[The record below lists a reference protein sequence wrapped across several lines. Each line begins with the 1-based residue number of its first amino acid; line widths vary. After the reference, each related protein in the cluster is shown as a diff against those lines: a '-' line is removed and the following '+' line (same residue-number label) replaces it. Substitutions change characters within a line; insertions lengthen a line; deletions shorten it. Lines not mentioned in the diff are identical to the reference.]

1 MTCYQKLID
10 NESDAPINCFQPDM
24 PPIKFPDFI
33 CSSGILFLHY
43 LPLLLFLRRPKRTRL
58 QWMRDMPALT
68 SQQSKQTTEKQSKKE
83 AKKAAKENQP
93 NGNQAPEKRN
103 SVRRK
108 DAQLTKQASSSS
120 SQHPAHSS
128 LEQTNTLDSPPPPAK
143 QPLQQL
149 NVTTLPMGSNL
160 MQPSFPPLHN
170 HFHTL
175 AGHHHFH
182 HHHPPSLLA
191 MQSGA
196 HFHHPTCTLTP
207 QAEQLHHLNAG
218 SQQAIPPLHYGSD
231 AHLMRSLD
239 SNLSGNLIS
248 ANFDPLN
255 HLLNAGDLAT
265 DLSAL
270 PTHGCL
276 PAGMLNGEVDQQNEN
291 LNHLNLHH
299 NLDAHLEHLG
309 LHRNESNEL
318 AADRC
323 STLPRPMQSAVPPAD
338 YASQRA
344 NGNAAPATTKQINAR
359 QASCESSS
367 SGGFYLTQ
375 AAFKATEAIEF
386 IAEHLRNED
395 EYIQVGGL
403 FTIGGELEA
412 SWRGES
418 LTGKWEERPS
428 GFLSRS
434 FAALCARL

>member
-1 MTCYQKLID
+1 MPTSCFSQLVDRTCLIK
-10 NESDAPINCFQPDM
+10 SVHFV
-24 PPIKFPDFI
+24 
-33 CSSGILFLHY
+33 SSPGIIFLHY
-43 LPLLLFLRRPKRTRL
+43 LPMLLFLRRPKRTRL

-68 SQQSKQTTEKQSKKE
+68 SQQNKQTSETAKQSKKKE
-83 AKKAAKENQP
+83 SKKASKECQL
-93 NGNQAPEKRN
+93 NGNQEKRN

-108 DAQLTKQASSSS
+108 DAQLIKQASSSS
-120 SQHPAHSS
+120 SQHQQHSS
-128 LEQTNTLDSPPPPAK
+128 VERANTLDSPPPAK

-160 MQPSFPPLHN
+160 MQPPPPFPPLHN

-191 MQSGA
+191 MQSAA

-207 QAEQLHHLNAG
+207 QAEQLQHHHLNAG

-255 HLLNAGDLAT
+255 HLLNAGDLAA

-270 PTHGCL
+270 PAHSCL
-276 PAGMLNGEVDQQNEN
+276 PPSLLNEVDQQNEN

-299 NLDAHLEHLG
+299 NLDAHLEFG

-323 STLPRPMQSAVPPAD
+323 STLPRPMQSAGPPAD
-338 YASQRA
+338 YASQRTA
-344 NGNAAPATTKQINAR
+344 PNGSAAPPNVANATTKQINPR

-367 SGGFYLTQ
+367 SGAFYLSQ

-395 EYIQVGGL
+395 EYIQVGCW
-403 FTIGGELEA
+403 ICY
-412 SWRGES
+412 SS
-418 LTGKWEERPS
+418 V
-428 GFLSRS
+428 
-434 FAALCARL
+434 